1 MQISVKADV
10 KDLTRKLNRAK
21 RQIPFA
27 IKRGLDATAFDLQR
41 NLKDTL
47 PKYVHNPVAYTKAGI
62 QVEKAQKDNLT
73 AKVGFASRSFG
84 RAIGSITQAEYMKRL
99 IEGGIRLP
107 KNKVIPVPY
116 PKNQKPNKAGN
127 IPRGRIEKMLGDKK
141 KFFSGVPKGAKHE
154 DKGAGIWK
162 RLGKDG
168 RKQIKLMI
176 AYEEQTEYQK
186 SYPFQSLALNFV
198 RKHFRKNLDDAIDF
212 ALKTAR

>member
-41 NLKDTL
+41 NLNETL

-62 QVEKAQKDNLT
+62 QVEKAKKDDLT

-116 PKNQKPNKAGN
+116 PANQKPNKAGN
-127 IPRGRIEKMLGDKK
+127 IPRGRINKMLGDKD
-141 KFFSGVPKGAKHE
+141 KFFSGEPKGAKKE
-154 DKGAGIWK
+154 GGAGIWK
-162 RLGKDG
+162 RQGKG
-168 RKQIKLMI
+168 KKQKIKMMI

-198 RKHFRKNLDDAIDF
+198 RKHFRKNLDQAIDY

>member
-62 QVEKAQKDNLT
+62 QVEKAQKNDLT
-73 AKVGFASRSFG
+73 AKVGFASKTFG
-84 RAIGSITQAEYMKRL
+84 RAIGSIPQAEYMKRL
-99 IEGGIRLP
+99 IQGGTRQP
-107 KNKVIPVPY
+107 KNKMIPVPY

-127 IPRGRIEKMLGDKK
+127 IPRGRINKLLGDKE
-141 KFFSGVPKGAKHE
+141 KFFSGEPLGAK
-154 DKGAGIWK
+154 KGGGAGIWK
-162 RLGKDG
+162 RTGKG
-168 RKQIKLMI
+168 KNAKIKMMI
-176 AYEEQTEYQK
+176 AYEQQTEYQK
-186 SYPFQSLALNFV
+186 SYPFKSLALNFI
-198 RKHFRKNLDDAIDF
+198 RKHFRKNLDDAISH

>member
-62 QVEKAQKDNLT
+62 QVEKAQKDDLT
-73 AKVGFASRSFG
+73 AKVGFASRTFG

-127 IPRGRIEKMLGDKK
+127 IPRGRINKMLGDKD
-141 KFFSGVPKGAKHE
+141 KFFSGEPKGAKKE
-154 DKGAGIWK
+154 GGAGIWK
-162 RLGKDG
+162 RQGKG
-168 RKQIKLMI
+168 KKQKIKMMI

-198 RKHFRKNLDDAIDF
+198 RKHFRKNLDQAIDY

>member
-62 QVEKAQKDNLT
+62 QVEKAKKDDLT

-116 PKNQKPNKAGN
+116 PANQKPNKAGN
-127 IPRGRIEKMLGDKK
+127 IPRGRINKMLGDKE
-141 KFFSGVPKGAKHE
+141 KFFSGEPKGAKKE
-154 DKGAGIWK
+154 GGAGIWK
-162 RLGKDG
+162 RQGKG
-168 RKQIKLMI
+168 KKQKIKMMI

-198 RKHFRKNLDDAIDF
+198 RKHFRKNLDDAIGY

>member
-1 MQISVKADV
+1 MQISVKSDV
-10 KDLTRKLNRAK
+10 KELERKLRKSK

-62 QVEKAQKDNLT
+62 QVEKAKKDNLP
-73 AKVGFASRSFG
+73 AKVGFASRTFG
-84 RAIGSITQAEYMKRL
+84 RAIGSITQAKYMKRL
-99 IEGGIRLP
+99 IEGGIRMP
-107 KNKVIPVPY
+107 KNKMIPVPF

-127 IPRGRIEKMLGDKK
+127 IPRGRINKMLGDKD
-141 KFFSGVPKGAKHE
+141 KFFSGEPRGAKKE
-154 DKGAGIWK
+154 GGAGIWK
-162 RLGKDG
+162 RTGKG
-168 RKQIKLMI
+168 KKAKIKMMI

-186 SYPFQSLALNFV
+186 SYPFKLIALNFV
-198 RKHFRKNLDDAIDF
+198 RKHFRKNLDNAIDY

>member
-62 QVEKAQKDNLT
+62 QVEKAKKDNLT

-116 PKNQKPNKAGN
+116 PANQKPNKAGN
-127 IPRGRIEKMLGDKK
+127 IPRGRINKMLGDKE
-141 KFFSGVPKGAKHE
+141 KFFSGEPKGAKKE
-154 DKGAGIWK
+154 GGAGIWK
-162 RLGKDG
+162 RQGKG
-168 RKQIKLMI
+168 KKQKIKMMI

-186 SYPFQSLALNFV
+186 SYPFQSIALNFV
-198 RKHFRKNLDDAIDF
+198 RKHFRKNLDDAIGY

>member
-62 QVEKAQKDNLT
+62 QVEKAKKDDLT

-116 PKNQKPNKAGN
+116 PANQKPNKAGN
-127 IPRGRIEKMLGDKK
+127 IPRGRINKMLGDKE
-141 KFFSGVPKGAKHE
+141 KFFSGEPKGAKKE
-154 DKGAGIWK
+154 GGAGIWK
-162 RLGKDG
+162 RQGKG
-168 RKQIKLMI
+168 KKQKIKMMI
-176 AYEEQTEYQK
+176 ACDEQTEYQK

-198 RKHFRKNLDDAIDF
+198 RKHFRKNLDDAIGF

>member
-62 QVEKAQKDNLT
+62 QVEKAKKDDLT

-116 PKNQKPNKAGN
+116 PANQKPNKAGN
-127 IPRGRIEKMLGDKK
+127 IPRGRINKMLGDKE
-141 KFFSGVPKGAKHE
+141 KFFSGEPKGAKKE
-154 DKGAGIWK
+154 GGAGIWK
-162 RLGKDG
+162 RQGKG
-168 RKQIKLMI
+168 KKQKIKMMI

-198 RKHFRKNLDDAIDF
+198 RKHFRKNLDQAIDY
-212 ALKTAR
+212 ALKTAH

>member
-62 QVEKAQKDNLT
+62 QVEKAKKDDLT

-127 IPRGRIEKMLGDKK
+127 IPRGRINKMLGDKD
-141 KFFSGVPKGAKHE
+141 KFFSGEPKGAKKE
-154 DKGAGIWK
+154 GGAGIWK
-162 RLGKDG
+162 RQGKG
-168 RKQIKLMI
+168 KKQKINMMI

-198 RKHFRKNLDDAIDF
+198 RKHFRKNLDQAIDY

>member
-62 QVEKAQKDNLT
+62 QVEKAKKDDLT

-116 PKNQKPNKAGN
+116 PANQKPNKAGN
-127 IPRGRIEKMLGDKK
+127 IPRGRINKMLGDKE
-141 KFFSGVPKGAKHE
+141 KFFSGEPKGAKKE
-154 DKGAGIWK
+154 GGAGIWK
-162 RLGKDG
+162 RQGKG
-168 RKQIKLMI
+168 KKQKIKMMI

>member
-62 QVEKAQKDNLT
+62 QVEKAKKDDLT

-116 PKNQKPNKAGN
+116 PANQKPNKAGN
-127 IPRGRIEKMLGDKK
+127 IPRGRINKMLGDKE
-141 KFFSGVPKGAKHE
+141 KFFSGEPKGAKKE
-154 DKGAGIWK
+154 GGAGIWK
-162 RLGKDG
+162 RQGKG
-168 RKQIKLMI
+168 KKQKIKMMI

-198 RKHFRKNLDDAIDF
+198 RKHFRKNLDQAIDY

>member
-62 QVEKAQKDNLT
+62 QVEKAKKDDLT

-127 IPRGRIEKMLGDKK
+127 IPRGRINKMLGDKE
-141 KFFSGVPKGAKHE
+141 KFFSGEPKGAKKE
-154 DKGAGIWK
+154 GGAGIWK
-162 RLGKDG
+162 RQGKG
-168 RKQIKLMI
+168 KKQKIKMMI

-198 RKHFRKNLDDAIDF
+198 RKHFRKNLDDAIGY

>member
-41 NLKDTL
+41 NLTDTL

-62 QVEKAQKDNLT
+62 QVEKAKKDDLT

-116 PKNQKPNKAGN
+116 PANQKPNKAGN
-127 IPRGRIEKMLGDKK
+127 IPRGRINKMLGDKE
-141 KFFSGVPKGAKHE
+141 KFFSGEPKGAKKE
-154 DKGAGIWK
+154 GGAGIWK
-162 RLGKDG
+162 RQGKG
-168 RKQIKLMI
+168 KKQKIKMMI

-198 RKHFRKNLDDAIDF
+198 RKHFRKNLDDAIGY

>member
-62 QVEKAQKDNLT
+62 QVEKAKKDDLT

-116 PKNQKPNKAGN
+116 PANQKPNKAGN
-127 IPRGRIEKMLGDKK
+127 IPRGRINKMLGDKE
-141 KFFSGVPKGAKHE
+141 KFFSGEPKGAKKE
-154 DKGAGIWK
+154 GGAGIWK
-162 RLGKDG
+162 RQGKG
-168 RKQIKLMI
+168 KKQKIKMMI

-198 RKHFRKNLDDAIDF
+198 RKHFRKNLDDAIGF